1 MPTRH
6 WKPQPSNLNAHSN
19 WQKTQVFVMQIRSI
33 EVGCQVLNI
42 KEKINTNDQKI
53 SIKYT

>member
-6 WKPQPSNLNAHSN
+6 WKPQPSNLNAHSHG
-19 WQKTQVFVMQIRSI
+19 QKTQVFVMQIRSI